1 MTGRPRV
8 RYAKDGH
15 VARVTIDRP
24 EVLNAMDLRTHAE
37 LAEVWDDVQADDRI
51 RVAVLTGAGDRAFS
65 VGQDLRER
73 ARLDADGTPRTSFGS
88 RGLPGY
94 PRLTER
100 FGLVKPV
107 IARVDGYALGGGF
120 ELALACDL
128 VIASDRAVF
137 ALPEAG
143 LGLMPGAGG
152 VFRLVR
158 QLPLKAAMGHL
169 LTGRRMDAA
178 TALRFGLVNEVA
190 PAGELDA
197 RTEAW
202 VRDVLR
208 GAPLSLY
215 AIKEAAM
222 ASLDMPLAEAF
233 GTRFA
238 WEDRRR
244 RSRDAVEGPR
254 AFAEKREPRWTGLP
268 LADAPA
274 TDDPATDSQAPGG
287 RRPAE

>member
-1 MTGRPRV
+1 M
-8 RYAKDGH
+8 RYVKDGH

-51 RVAVLTGAGDRAFS
+51 RLAVLTGAGDRAFS
-65 VGQDLRER
+65 VGQDLHER
-73 ARLDADGTPRTSFGS
+73 ARLDAEGGPRTSFGS
-88 RGLPGY
+88 RGLPGH

-158 QLPLKAAMGHL
+158 QLPLKTAMGHL

-178 TALRFGLVNEVA
+178 AALRFGLVNEVV
-190 PAGELDA
+190 PAEELDA

-208 GAPLSLY
+208 CAPLSLY
-215 AIKEAAM
+215 AIKEAAL
-222 ASLDMPLAEAF
+222 ASLDLPLAEAF
-233 GTRFA
+233 GTRFT
-238 WEDRRR
+238 WEERRR

-254 AFAEKREPRWTGLP
+254 AFAEGREPRWAGLS
-268 LADAPA
+268 ADSPAQHPGAGAP
-274 TDDPATDSQAPGG
+274 
-287 RRPAE
+287 EV

>member
-1 MTGRPRV
+1 MTEPPRV
-8 RYAKDGH
+8 LYAKDGH
-15 VARVTIDRP
+15 VARVTVNRP

-73 ARLDADGTPRTSFGS
+73 ARLDAEGTPRSSFGS
-88 RGLPGY
+88 RGLPGH

-169 LTGRRMDAA
+169 LTGRRLDAA

-190 PAGELDA
+190 PPGELDA

-202 VRDVLR
+202 VQDVLR

-215 AIKEAAM
+215 AIKEAAL
-222 ASLDMPLAEAF
+222 ASLDMPLPEAF
-233 GTRFA
+233 GTRFT
-238 WEDRRR
+238 WEERRR
-244 RSRDAVEGPR
+244 HSRDAIEGPR
-254 AFAEKREPRWTGLP
+254 AFAERREPHWTGLP
-268 LADAPA
+268 ADSP
-274 TDDPATDSQAPGG
+274 
-287 RRPAE
+287 E